1 MDAKLNDK
9 NLQALE
15 AAKMGDMDLGMTTP
29 ALLSAP
35 SDAAQSTDVKKEF
48 PTLPL
53 LDEQLKAAKNAYL
66 VWVMPNTYNV
76 LDVVQLYRLRCY
88 SSAFA

>member
-1 MDAKLNDK
+1 MLIARVSCCRSYTGKKTELTSEHIKKFDMDAKLNDK

-35 SDAAQSTDVKKEF
+35 ADGPQSSSVKMEF

-53 LDEQLKAAKNAYL
+53 LDE
-66 VWVMPNTYNV
+66 
-76 LDVVQLYRLRCY
+76 
-88 SSAFA
+88 